1 MTDSTT
7 PALARLV
14 AAQAASGQPEATL
27 AAVCHALGAAPGH
40 RLFTVLVH
48 DPAAG
53 LVRRAYSNRPAEYPV
68 GGAKPVTDTD
78 WARRVLRRGE
88 PYLARTMDD
97 IRSVFF
103 DHALIRSLGCE
114 SALCLPV
121 RWNGAVLAALNLLH
135 ESGRYDAV
143 DPAPLLPLA
152 QCALPAVLALQ
163 EA

>member
-1 MTDSTT
+1 MTDRTDH
-7 PALARLV
+7 ALARL
-14 AAQAASGQPEATL
+14 AEAQAAPGQPEASF
-27 AAVCHALGAAPGH
+27 AAVRDALCAAPGH

-53 LVRRAYSNRPAEYPV
+53 LVRRAFSNMPAEYPV
-68 GGAKPVTDTD
+68 GGAKPITDTE
-78 WARRVLRRGE
+78 WARRVLRHGE
-88 PYLARTMDD
+88 PYLARDMDD

-135 ESGRYDAV
+135 ERGWYDAV

-152 QCALPAVLALQ
+152 QSALPAVLAMP